1 MGGTPPVVDSTP
13 GDELSGAAM
22 APSGWS
28 DLPNDLLLSI
38 LQRLELPQALAFEA
52 VCTAWFSAAKAA
64 GIPHSRTP
72 WLVSWAN
79 FLEQRE
85 FKVDSRMNW
94 APGAATCNFRHPLDV
109 HKVYNVNFPKGC
121 FVACCGASH
130 GWLVLVNDLSNLVLF
145 NTFTSCMI
153 PLPPITDFACVTAVY
168 DKGNLQHYLFRRD
181 QVYQTNYLGTWFY
194 QKAVL
199 SCSPSNGGDYIAM
212 IIHCDSDW
220 LSFIKAGESKW
231 QTASILNASKE
242 DRYIDC
248 AYHNGRFYSVTM
260 HGTVIKWDLDAPD
273 GPTKEVIVKYYS
285 HYAHILTRHLVS
297 TPWGDLW
304 QVRMIYTRAKS
315 RYPDNVKFK
324 IRKVDIEGCR
334 KVSMEELRDHAIFVG
349 LNHSACLPTENL
361 RGVQPQLIYF
371 SAPWMTQAFDLL
383 GRISDWGGVRAYD
396 PKTRTFKRVFPFGG
410 MRDSLSIL
418 YPSEVW
424 ITPDM

>member
-38 LQRLELPQALAFEA
+38 LQRLELPQALAFQA
-52 VCTAWFSAAKAA
+52 VCKAWFSAAKAA

-85 FKVDSRMNW
+85 FKVDSRINW

-130 GWLVLVNDLSNLVLF
+130 GWLVL
-145 NTFTSCMI
+145 
-153 PLPPITDFACVTAVY
+153 
-168 DKGNLQHYLFRRD
+168 
-181 QVYQTNYLGTWFY
+181 
-194 QKAVL
+194 
-199 SCSPSNGGDYIAM
+199 
-212 IIHCDSDW
+212 
-220 LSFIKAGESKW
+220 AGESKW